1 MEISKQ
7 NYCVILAGGRGR
19 RLWPCS
25 RKTYPKQF
33 IDFFGTGRT
42 QLQSTFDRFS
52 KIIPL
57 ENIFVCTC
65 REFLPLVHEQLP
77 MINEQNILV
86 EPIHRN
92 TAPSVAWA
100 NMRIKRCNPDA
111 NIIITPS
118 DQLVVNEEAFMKTL
132 ETGIGY
138 VSDNNVLLTVGV
150 KPTRPEPGYGY
161 IQMGDLSCKPDVY
174 KVKSFTEKPERE
186 FATMFMQ
193 SGEFFWNTGI
203 FLANSRKLT
212 HAFEEI
218 FPSVLRNL
226 TSDIPEYTYEQ
237 ELEYVAQNYPRYPNL
252 SIDYAILE
260 HSSNVFMMK
269 SDFGWADLGTW
280 HAVYEFMSHGGDD
293 NVVVDS
299 EVMIEDS
306 HNNVIKLPKGKV
318 GVINGL
324 DGYIVAEEGN
334 VLLICKKGD
343 SSALVRKYVN
353 EVQLKYGD
361 EFV

>member
-100 NMRIKRCNPDA
+100 NMRIKRSNPDA

-212 HAFEEI
+212 QAFEEI

-226 TSDIPEYTYEQ
+226 KFDLPQYTYEQ

-280 HAVYEFMSHGGDD
+280 HAVYEFMSHGDDD

-306 HNNVIKLPKGKV
+306 HNNVIKLPKGKI